1 MTMTASPRLPKAHR
15 TADTPTSLEVQVR
28 VRAGA
33 LPMTKLKSRFISEA
47 TAPPAG
53 RVSSGCISNG
63 YSHPSGPPGMS
74 QMIHCMLLCT
84 LIMRHA
90 LGRRGLLASTALHSA
105 YHLKARVRFAVQ
117 EQVLACGSWAML
129 CQV

>member
-1 MTMTASPRLPKAHR
+1 
-15 TADTPTSLEVQVR
+15 
-28 VRAGA
+28 
-33 LPMTKLKSRFISEA
+33 MTKLKSRFMSEA

-90 LGRRGLLASTALHSA
+90 LGRGLNGQHSLAERLPHESQGEICSSGASVGMRELGN
-105 YHLKARVRFAVQ
+105 AVSG
-117 EQVLACGSWAML
+117 VGGSQDQA
-129 CQV
+129 